1 MVSTGRARIHLHF
14 EMYDMQLWEARGR
27 RLRAGDLLIHDPRY
41 WKSIEYRSS
50 WYQFVVKT
58 CLRRRMK
65 GYAASGIQS

>member
-1 MVSTGRARIHLHF
+1 MRNYGKL
-14 EMYDMQLWEARGR
+14 EEEEEEEEGEGGR
-27 RLRAGDLLIHDPRY
+27 RRTRSGDLLIHDPRY
-41 WKSIEYRSS
+41 CKSIEYRSS